1 MINKIPELKRLEL
14 NKENVM
20 KVLFDCKVTE
30 NSKKTTYPISF
41 YSDKS
46 SRKAPKMSF
55 DAERLINNI
64 GIIQYF
70 LGQLYGVHKRKDP
83 LTPGE
88 GIINYKG
95 QKWTDDMRALFAL
108 YYLGCAAASFPDF
121 IDGENHA
128 ETDNISAY
136 YKINLKPTFAP
147 TDPNF
152 KLEDARYALEDLGV
166 KLPEDLSELD

>member
-30 NSKKTTYPISF
+30 NSKKTTHPISF
-41 YSDKS
+41 YSDES

-55 DAERLINNI
+55 DAEKLINHLE
-64 GIIQYF
+64 IIQYL
-70 LGQLYGVHKRKDP
+70 LGQLQGVHKRKDP

-95 QKWTDDMRALFAL
+95 EKWTDDNRALFAL
-108 YYLGCAAASFPDF
+108 YYLGCASASFPNF
-121 IDGENHA
+121 VDGKNSA
-128 ETDNISAY
+128 ETDNISAFY
-136 YKINLKPTFAP
+136 SVMLKPTYAP
-147 TDPNF
+147 SDPNF
-152 KLEDARYALEDLGV
+152 KLEDARKALEDLGV
-166 KLPEDLSELD
+166 KLPEDITHLD

>member
-30 NSKKTTYPISF
+30 NSKKTTHPISF
-41 YSDKS
+41 YSKES

-55 DAERLINNI
+55 DEEKLINNLWV
-64 GIIQYF
+64 IQYL
-70 LGQLYGVHKRKDP
+70 LGQLQGVHKRKDP

-95 QKWTDDMRALFAL
+95 EKWTDDMRALYAL
-108 YYLGCAAASFPDF
+108 YYLGCASASFPNF
-121 IDGENHA
+121 VDGKNSA
-128 ETDNISAY
+128 ETDNISAFY
-136 YKINLKPTFAP
+136 ALMLKPTYAP
-147 TDPNF
+147 SDPNF
-152 KLEDARYALEDLGV
+152 KLEDAEWALEDLGV
-166 KLPEDLSELD
+166 KLPDDLTHLD

>member
-20 KVLFDCKVTE
+20 KVLFDCRVTE
-30 NSKKTTYPISF
+30 NTKKSTYPISF
-41 YSDKS
+41 FSDES

-55 DAERLINNI
+55 DEERLINNI
-64 GIIQYF
+64 GIIQYL

-88 GIINYKG
+88 GIVNYKG
-95 QKWTDDMRALFAL
+95 KKWTDDIRALYAL
-108 YYLGCAAASFPDF
+108 YYLGCSSASFPHF
-121 IDGENHA
+121 IDGEIYA
-128 ETDNISAY
+128 ESDNIAAY

-147 TDPNF
+147 SDPNF
-152 KLEDARYALEDLGV
+152 KLEDARMALENLGV
-166 KLPEDLSELD
+166 KLPDDLTHLG

>member
-14 NKENVM
+14 NKQNVM

-41 YSDKS
+41 YSKKS
-46 SRKAPKMSF
+46 SRKAPKISF
-55 DAERLINNI
+55 DEEKVINNI
-64 GIIQYF
+64 GIVQYL
-70 LGQLYGVHKRKDP
+70 LGQLQGVHKRKDP

-95 QKWTDDMRALFAL
+95 EKWTDDIRALYAL
-108 YYLGCAAASFPDF
+108 YYLGCASASFPAF
-121 IDGENHA
+121 IDGKNYA
-128 ETDNISAY
+128 ETDSISAY
-136 YKINLKPTFAP
+136 YNIMLKPTFSP
-147 TDPNF
+147 SDPNF
-152 KLEDARYALEDLGV
+152 KLEDARKALKNLGV